1 MVTVEIPDNKLE
13 IKRQIEALE
22 SLLVT
27 DDRKRK

>member
-1 MVTVEIPDNKLE
+1 MVTVEIPDNKFE